1 MTAWLRHPVRVSGR
15 LLWLAAEMAFAA
27 FDYGVSCAFHPP
39 TNLDAARAQ
48 WLQRAAR
55 RTLRIFR
62 VAINH
67 TGEIPSKGLL
77 VCNHLGYLDVLVLA
91 ALTPCVFVAKSEVK
105 GWPLFGWFA
114 KRAGTLFVRRDRRFN
129 AGQTVAEIE
138 KLLRD
143 DRLVVL
149 FPEGTSSGGQSVLPF
164 KSSLLE
170 AVAQTQH
177 PVTAAFLKYDLAD
190 GNVSEEICY
199 WGDMTLV
206 PHLINLSSKRSIGAD
221 LYFQRVA
228 PATESRKELARQLHS
243 DISRLQSASL
253 LRAA

>member
-1 MTAWLRHPVRVSGR
+1 M
-15 LLWLAAEMAFAA
+15 
-27 FDYGVSCAFHPP
+27 
-39 TNLDAARAQ
+39 
-48 WLQRAAR
+48 
-55 RTLRIFR
+55 
-62 VAINH
+62 
-67 TGEIPSKGLL
+67 
-77 VCNHLGYLDVLVLA
+77 
-91 ALTPCVFVAKSEVK
+91 AKSEVK